1 MISDPWPTDM
11 IKRGN
16 GILRVMEEKT
26 TLMLT
31 SCADDCDD
39 SGYSMVMVMMMMI

>member
-16 GILRVMEEKT
+16 GMLRVMEET
-26 TLMLT
+26 ATLMLT

-39 SGYSMVMVMMMMI
+39 SG